1 MGEWRKGSRTRF
13 RIWSRKTCGFESHLS
28 YNLKYINMSIGLTL
42 IILLVLRRI
51 SNGLS
56 TLSESLGTYDLNVF
70 AISIKLIYIVLLII
84 LIIKT
89 WTIII

>member
-1 MGEWRKGSRTRF
+1 
-13 RIWSRKTCGFESHLS
+13 
-28 YNLKYINMSIGLTL
+28 MSIGLTL